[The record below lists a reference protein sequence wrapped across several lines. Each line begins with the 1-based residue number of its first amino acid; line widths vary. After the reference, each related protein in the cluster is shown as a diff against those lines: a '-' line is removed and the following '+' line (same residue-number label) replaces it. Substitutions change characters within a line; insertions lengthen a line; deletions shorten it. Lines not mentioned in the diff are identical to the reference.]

1 MDPVISV
8 EGISKR
14 YKLGVINRNT
24 FRDELAFRWHK
35 FRGRD
40 PAEYVG
46 KLGNSHT
53 AGKDEFWALRN
64 VSFDV
69 AEGEVVGLIGGN
81 GAGKSTI
88 LKILTRITEPTSGR
102 AVIHG
107 RTGSLLEVG
116 TGFHPELTGRENIYM
131 NGTILGMKRHEIAS
145 KFDEIVDFSGVEQF
159 LDTPVKR
166 YSSGMYVRL
175 AFAVAAHLEPE
186 VLLIDEVLA
195 VGDASFQ
202 KKCLGKM
209 DEISRGGRT
218 IIFVSHNMSAIQSL
232 CHRCVWLQ
240 DGEVVRQG
248 PVDEVVEQYMQA
260 QITLSMG
267 QKLADRTD
275 RSGTGEVK
283 ASDLTAE
290 FDHDKNTWVVKLA
303 YESDLKDWNE
313 ARILISIRR
322 TTGEFFTELNSLNI
336 KEFAKNRRANGKV
349 EITLSPDVLPSPGEY
364 ICNVALISDNTL
376 LDHVVDAHV
385 FTVSLETVAE
395 WNRITSTKGI
405 CYVKQSW
412 RSIDA

>member
-1 MDPVISV
+1 
-8 EGISKR
+8 
-14 YKLGVINRNT
+14 
-24 FRDELAFRWHK
+24 
-35 FRGRD
+35 
-40 PAEYVG
+40 
-46 KLGNSHT
+46 
-53 AGKDEFWALRN
+53 
-64 VSFDV
+64 
-69 AEGEVVGLIGGN
+69 
-81 GAGKSTI
+81 
-88 LKILTRITEPTSGR
+88 
-102 AVIHG
+102 
-107 RTGSLLEVG
+107 
-116 TGFHPELTGRENIYM
+116 
-131 NGTILGMKRHEIAS
+131 
-145 KFDEIVDFSGVEQF
+145 
-159 LDTPVKR
+159 
-166 YSSGMYVRL
+166 
-175 AFAVAAHLEPE
+175 
-186 VLLIDEVLA
+186 
-195 VGDASFQ
+195 
-202 KKCLGKM
+202 
-209 DEISRGGRT
+209 
-218 IIFVSHNMSAIQSL
+218 
-232 CHRCVWLQ
+232 

-248 PVDEVVEQYMQA
+248 PADEIVKQYKQT

-275 RSGTGEVK
+275 RSGTGVVK